1 MNLEKDDSAHSEQR
15 LVGDIIFN
23 LKSVS
28 FFCGKQI
35 PIYDTYRILPRYLTR
50 CFKTFMAFFNYL
62 LILVNRF
69 MRIGRYEKKVINR
82 PPS

>member
-35 PIYDTYRILPRYLTR
+35 PIYVTYHIVHIPRLGIPTTDFRSFSATR
-50 CFKTFMAFFNYL
+50 NELGMMSSTQN
-62 LILVNRF
+62 
-69 MRIGRYEKKVINR
+69 
-82 PPS
+82 S

>member
-35 PIYDTYRILPRYLTR
+35 PIYDTYQILPRYLTQ
-50 CFKTFMAFFNYL
+50 CFKTFMAFFYYL
-62 LILVNRF
+62 LILLDILISILVDC
-69 MRIGRYEKKVINR
+69 
-82 PPS
+82 